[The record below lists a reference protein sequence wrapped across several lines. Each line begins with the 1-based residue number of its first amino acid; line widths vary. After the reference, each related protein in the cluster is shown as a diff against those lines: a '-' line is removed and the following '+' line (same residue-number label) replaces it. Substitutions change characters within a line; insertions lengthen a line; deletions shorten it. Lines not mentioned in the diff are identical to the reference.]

1 MRCYRIVRRGIYT
14 TGMVKRDLSSIWL
27 VEAEVVEEE

>member
-1 MRCYRIVRRGIYT
+1 MRCYRIVRRGIFT
-14 TGMVKRDLSSIWL
+14 IGMERRDLSSIWL